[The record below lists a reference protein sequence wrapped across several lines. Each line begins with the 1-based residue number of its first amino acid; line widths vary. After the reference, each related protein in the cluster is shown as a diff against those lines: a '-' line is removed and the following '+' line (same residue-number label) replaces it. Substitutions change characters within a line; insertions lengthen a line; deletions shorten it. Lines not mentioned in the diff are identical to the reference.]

1 MTIENLLNN
10 KVAIVTGAGRG
21 IGKAT
26 AKRLAASGA
35 AVVLAART
43 EAEIRAAAEEIKAAG
58 GRALAIPTDV
68 TCVHAVDNL
77 ITLTLRAYRQIDIL
91 VNNAAV
97 LSPVGK
103 AWEVDPEAWRNL
115 IDINVVGPY
124 LCARA
129 VLPQMLDRGDGRI
142 INITS
147 GAANTNTIGWSAY
160 NASKAALNRFTTTL
174 AAEVAG
180 VNIVVGGVSPG
191 VVETTMQAQLRQSN
205 DAVYPWV
212 ERFRKYHQE
221 GKLFLAD
228 EPAQLILWLASK
240 YGAGQNGAILEMENK
255 KTREQIARDLG
266 LPLIP
271 AKRG

>member
-1 MTIENLLNN
+1 MPIENLLNN

-35 AVVLAART
+35 AVALAART
-43 EAEIRAAAEEIKAAG
+43 EAEIQAVAAEIKAAG
-58 GRALAIPTDV
+58 GRALAIPTDI
-68 TCVHAVDNL
+68 TCVNAVDNL
-77 ITLTLRAYRQIDIL
+77 VTLTLRAYHHIDIL
-91 VNNAAV
+91 INNAAV
-97 LSPVGK
+97 LSPIGK
-103 AWEVDPEAWRNL
+103 VWEVAPADWRKL
-115 IDINVVGPY
+115 IEINVVGPY

-129 VLPQMLDRGDGRI
+129 VLPQMLERGDGRI

-147 GAANTNTIGWSAY
+147 GAANKDTVGWSAY

-174 AAEVAG
+174 AAEVG
-180 VNIVVGGVSPG
+180 DTDIVVAGVSPG
-191 VVETTMQAQLRQSN
+191 VVETSMQAQLRQSN
-205 DAVYPWV
+205 GYPWV
-212 ERFRKYHQE
+212 ERFRNYHRE

-240 YGAGQNGAILEMENK
+240 YGASQNGAILSIDNE
-255 KTREQIARDLG
+255 KTREQIARDLS

-271 AKRG
+271 TKR

>member
-35 AVVLAART
+35 AVALAART
-43 EAEIRAAAEEIKAAG
+43 ETEIQTVAEEIKAAG

-68 TCVHAVDNL
+68 TCIHAVDNL
-77 ITLTLRAYRQIDIL
+77 VTLTLRAYQHIDIL

-103 AWEVDPEAWRNL
+103 VWEVDPAAWRKL

-124 LCARA
+124 LCARTT
-129 VLPQMLDRGDGRI
+129 LPHMLDRGDGRI

-147 GAANTNTIGWSAY
+147 GAANTDTVGWSAY
-160 NASKAALNRFTTTL
+160 NTSKAALNRFTTTM
-174 AAEVAG
+174 AAEVSDT
-180 VNIVVGGVSPG
+180 NIVVAGVSPG
-191 VVETTMQAQLRQSN
+191 VVETSMQAQLRQSN
-205 DAVYPWV
+205 GYPWV
-212 ERFRKYHQE
+212 ERFRNYHQK
-221 GKLFLAD
+221 GILFKPD
-228 EPAQLILWLASK
+228 EPAQLILWLASN
-240 YGAGQNGAILEMENK
+240 YGEYQNGAILSIDNEK
-255 KTREQIARDLG
+255 IREQIARDLG

-271 AKRG
+271 TKRG

>member
-1 MTIENLLNN
+1 MTLENLLDN

-35 AVVLAART
+35 AVALAART
-43 EAEIRAAAEEIKAAG
+43 EAEIQTVAEEIKAAR

-68 TCVHAVDNL
+68 TCIHAVDNL
-77 ITLTLRAYRQIDIL
+77 VTLTLRAYQHIDIL

-97 LSPVGK
+97 LAPIGK
-103 AWEVDPEAWRNL
+103 VWEVDPAAWRKL

-124 LCARA
+124 LCART
-129 VLPQMLDRGDGRI
+129 VLPHMLDRGDGRI

-174 AAEVAG
+174 AAEVSDT
-180 VNIVVGGVSPG
+180 NIVVAGVSPG
-191 VVETTMQAQLRQSN
+191 VVETSMQAQLRQSN
-205 DAVYPWV
+205 GAAYPWV

-221 GKLFLAD
+221 GNLFLAD

-240 YGAGQNGAILEMENK
+240 YGAGQNGAILTIDNK
-255 KTREQIARDLG
+255 ETRAQIAQDLG

-271 AKRG
+271 TKRG